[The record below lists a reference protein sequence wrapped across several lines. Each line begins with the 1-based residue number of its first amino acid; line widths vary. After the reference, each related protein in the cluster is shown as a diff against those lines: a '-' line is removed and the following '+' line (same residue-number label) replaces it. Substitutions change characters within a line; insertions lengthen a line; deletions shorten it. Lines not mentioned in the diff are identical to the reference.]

1 MPPSSSHQPVIPPFG
16 FHSAGAVLA
25 VVVLTLGPID
35 HALPHLRQQAA
46 DPRIHPHS
54 CRGSQER
61 VASGVHPTLAVHGG
75 REESTGRAKRLPPAL
90 PRPDD
95 LLKFRRHRRNC
106 AFLPSR
112 TRGTKC
118 LTAHRTGTGAALRCR
133 QTSPAERERNVRTAT
148 GEACRRHWA
157 WSSLRSG
164 TCSPQVSWS
173 GRYRQSDPAWGYP
186 SGLNIFFR
194 ESQGQ
199 RSVPVL
205 LAEGIVSL
213 LQRNTAVEGLD
224 ATKPHHQRLSGHA

>member
-25 VVVLTLGPID
+25 LVVLTLGPIE
-35 HALPHLRQQAA
+35 HALPHERQQAA

-54 CRGSQER
+54 CHESQER

-106 AFLPSR
+106 AILPSR
-112 TRGTKC
+112 TRGTRGTKC

-133 QTSPAERERNVRTAT
+133 QRSPEETEDEREGHDRRGLPQTLGLVKPVFGYVHPT
-148 GEACRRHWA
+148 GWTER
-157 WSSLRSG
+157 SLQPVG
-164 TCSPQVSWS
+164 PGVALPEWTE
-173 GRYRQSDPAWGYP
+173 
-186 SGLNIFFR
+186 LFF
-194 ESQGQ
+194 S
-199 RSVPVL
+199 
-205 LAEGIVSL
+205 
-213 LQRNTAVEGLD
+213 
-224 ATKPHHQRLSGHA
+224 